1 MRIRG
6 VFPRAGS
13 MQFIGSDVVKA
24 ATQREC
30 DASKYD
36 PVVMGVDVARF
47 GADASVIYVR
57 RGIPAGKHDD
67 QVDALG
73 LIGQVL
79 DRMNKGTAPKPE
91 EPIRGLLGL
100 TGLTMDEA
108 WELARPKRPDWDA
121 RI

>member
-1 MRIRG
+1 MEMDGLYVPI
-6 VFPRAGS
+6 
-13 MQFIGSDVVKA
+13 Q
-24 ATQREC
+24 
-30 DASKYD
+30 ASWY
-36 PVVMGVDVARF
+36 PAFRSELLNF
-47 GADASVIYVR
+47 
-57 RGIPAGKHDD
+57 PAGKHDD

>member
-1 MRIRG
+1 MS
-6 VFPRAGS
+6 F
-13 MQFIGSDVVKA
+13 
-24 ATQREC
+24 
-30 DASKYD
+30 
-36 PVVMGVDVARF
+36 
-47 GADASVIYVR
+47 
-57 RGIPAGKHDD
+57 PAGKHDD

-108 WELARPKRPDWDA
+108 WELARPKRPDWGCPDLKKEPRGPVDPAATA
-121 RI
+121 RSYSVYSNAKAAHVAWANRYRNAMSALRAFIPQFQT